1 MVVYLYSSMAVTCWS
16 RLEVIPPSSREEY
29 LPKKFY
35 TSDRILVRS
44 RYVVGLAAL
53 QNQSVCRSIAI
64 ELHATTRSLAHY
76 QPISASM
83 VHKHRP
89 VKMAPILMTPGNCF
103 ESDGS
108 DANVATIARTAT
120 VIWWNPTF
128 PPLSRELKLLSSRLQ
143 ALHKLKSPSMRFSYV
158 ACCDVSGGATREKVY
173 LVTTEAD

>member
-1 MVVYLYSSMAVTCWS
+1 MAVTCWS
-16 RLEVIPPSSREEY
+16 RLEVVPPRSREEY

-44 RYVVGLAAL
+44 GVGRVAK
-53 QNQSVCRSIAI
+53 SVHRSIAI
-64 ELHATTRSLAHY
+64 ELHATTRSLARY

-108 DANVATIARTAT
+108 DANVATTARTAT

-128 PPLSRELKLLSSRLQ
+128 PPLSREHKLLSSRRQ
-143 ALHKLKSPSMRFSYV
+143 PLHKLKSPSMRFSYV
-158 ACCDVSGGATREKVY
+158 ACCDVSGGATREKVC